1 MTNDAQAVQQEGWNG
16 SLGSETQSHGGELK
30 KGKKRAGSPPQL
42 ITCQECSKQFLK
54 PWNQITRSRFH
65 FCSASCR
72 NRNKECC
79 KYAGEQCGNV
89 QRFGGSGK
97 SYVKFLGRHAHRI
110 AAEHKLGRPL
120 QRGEIVHHI
129 NGNRRDNR
137 HENLEVMTQSEH
149 IKIHLP
155 EMHALK
161 AKSNSAARGVGHGMS
176 KLKPDDIVKIRR
188 LVSEG
193 IMDTEIS
200 RQFNV
205 SATSIYAVRKGKT
218 WKHVP

>member
-1 MTNDAQAVQQEGWNG
+1 MTNDAQTVQQEGWDG
-16 SLGSETQSHGGELK
+16 SLGSEAQSHSGKPK

-42 ITCQECSKQFLK
+42 ITCQECAKQFLK
-54 PWNQITRSRFH
+54 DSDQVARSKFH
-65 FCSASCR
+65 FCSAVCR
-72 NRNKECC
+72 NKNKECC
-79 KYAGEQCGNV
+79 KYAAEQCGNAL
-89 QRFGGSGK
+89 RFRGNGK

-110 AAEHKLGRPL
+110 AAEQKLGRPL
-120 QRGEIVHHI
+120 KRGEIVHHI

-161 AKSNSAARGVGHGMS
+161 AKNNAAARGEGSGMS
-176 KLKPDDIVKIRR
+176 KLKSEDILKIRC

-193 IMDTEIS
+193 MMDTQIS

-205 SATSIYAVRKGKT
+205 SATTIYSVRKGRT

>member
-1 MTNDAQAVQQEGWNG
+1 MTNDAQRVQQEGWNG
-16 SLGSETQSHGGELK
+16 SLGSEAESHSGEPE
-30 KGKKRAGSPPQL
+30 KGKKRACSPPQL

-79 KYAGEQCGNV
+79 KYAGEQCGN
-89 QRFGGSGK
+89 
-97 SYVKFLGRHAHRI
+97 FLGRHAHRI

-161 AKSNSAARGVGHGMS
+161 AKNNAAARGVGHGMS

-188 LVSEG
+188 LISDG
-193 IMDTEIS
+193 MMDTEIS

-205 SATSIYAVRKGKT
+205 SSTTINSVRKGKT